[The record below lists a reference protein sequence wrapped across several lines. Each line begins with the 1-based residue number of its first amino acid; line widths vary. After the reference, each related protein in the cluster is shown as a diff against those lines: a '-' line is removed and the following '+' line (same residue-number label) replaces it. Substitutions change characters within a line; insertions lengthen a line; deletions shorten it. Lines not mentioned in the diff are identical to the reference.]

1 MTFVEGSDLM
11 GAKRKE
17 YVSIFIITGLILLI
31 SGCANYG
38 KLRLESR
45 NVNIASTKSSA
56 KYSEKMTIDK
66 LVNNWQDYDIYYS
79 GYRRDRATG
88 IMFDPKKDDL
98 RLLGDWWEKIDSKE
112 SLDFVLKWINF
123 PTTFYEIIPLYSM
136 IGPGE
141 KVYGYMYT
149 PFVHVTFKQ
158 VDEKSM
164 YVYYLEW
171 TGTGPGPDDFE

>member
-1 MTFVEGSDLM
+1 MD
-11 GAKRKE
+11 AKRRE
-17 YVSIFIITGLILLI
+17 YVSIFIITLLILFI

-38 KLRLESR
+38 KLRVESR
-45 NVNIASTKSSA
+45 NVNIASTKSST

-98 RLLGDWWEKIDSKE
+98 RLLGDWWEKIERKE
-112 SLDFVLKWINF
+112 SLEFALKWINF
-123 PTTFYEIIPLYSM
+123 PRDFYEIIPLFSM

-149 PFVHVTFKQ
+149 PFTHVTFKQ

-164 YVYYLEW
+164 YVYYLDW
-171 TGTGPGPDDFE
+171 TGTGPGPGDLD

>member
-1 MTFVEGSDLM
+1 MD
-11 GAKRKE
+11 AKRRE
-17 YVSIFIITGLILLI
+17 YVSISIIAVLILLL

-38 KLRLESR
+38 KLRVESR
-45 NVNIASTKSSA
+45 NVNIASTNSST
-56 KYSEKMTIDK
+56 KYSEKMTIQK

-79 GYRRDRATG
+79 GYRQDRATG

-98 RLLGDWWEKIDSKE
+98 RLLGDWWAKIESKE

-123 PTTFYEIIPLYSM
+123 PRDFYEIIPLYSM

-149 PFVHVTFKQ
+149 PFIHVTFKQ

-171 TGTGPGPDDFE
+171 TGWGQDPGDLE

>member
-1 MTFVEGSDLM
+1 MEGSDIM
-11 GAKRKE
+11 GAKRRE
-17 YVSIFIITGLILLI
+17 YVSIYIITVLILLI

-38 KLRLESR
+38 KLRVESR

>member
-1 MTFVEGSDLM
+1 MD
-11 GAKRKE
+11 AKRRE
-17 YVSIFIITGLILLI
+17 YVSIFIIMALIPLI
-31 SGCANYG
+31 SGCAGYG
-38 KLRLESR
+38 KLRVESR
-45 NVNIASTKSSA
+45 HVNIASTYSNT
-56 KYSEKMTIDK
+56 KYSEKMTIEK
-66 LVNNWQDYDIYYS
+66 LVNNWKDYDIYYA
-79 GYRRDRATG
+79 GYRSDRATG

-98 RLLGDWWEKIDSKE
+98 RLLGDWWAKIESKE

-123 PTTFYEIIPLYSM
+123 PRDFYEIIPLYSM

-149 PFVHVTFKQ
+149 PFIHVTFKQ

-171 TGTGPGPDDFE
+171 TGTSPDPGGF